1 MQQKKPYPYQ
11 LTFLAFVKD
20 RYKQLA
26 HWPRSLRSPNLE
38 ATMCRTLHN
47 METFTI
53 DTTEARHVS
62 GNETD

>member
-11 LTFLAFVKD
+11 LTFLAFVRD

-38 ATMCRTLHN
+38 ATMRRTLHN
-47 METFTI
+47 LSEFTKET
-53 DTTEARHVS
+53 ANGS
-62 GNETD
+62 